1 MTSLNVL
8 IAKYSKEIKSV
19 SNQYS
24 FFLNVTF
31 NFDNFKEE
39 LYELQDVTDKI
50 EFLDFLNHYIKKD
63 IKFQESLLN
72 QYSGFLKNYNDYPKI
87 NVSQKKLKEEINNCK
102 SIIKDL
108 KDIRKSFEV
117 ERKKY
122 DSYLKIKT
130 ENQIEYKIRNLSKF
144 SWQGTEKSI
153 LIFIDLLFNSGFIS
167 KEDFHKRYSILE
179 DSFLNKKGEPF
190 KNTQL
195 SVSRNKIDTN
205 ESIKITQKDSDYI
218 KFSKIISQLKK
229 ILES

>member
-87 NVSQKKLKEEINNCK
+87 NVSQK
-102 SIIKDL
+102 
-108 KDIRKSFEV
+108 
-117 ERKKY
+117 
-122 DSYLKIKT
+122 
-130 ENQIEYKIRNLSKF
+130 F
-144 SWQGTEKSI
+144 S
-153 LIFIDLLFNSGFIS
+153 NA
-167 KEDFHKRYSILE
+167 
-179 DSFLNKKGEPF
+179 
-190 KNTQL
+190 
-195 SVSRNKIDTN
+195 
-205 ESIKITQKDSDYI
+205 
-218 KFSKIISQLKK
+218 
-229 ILES
+229 